1 MHIMRLAIVW
11 VLFAGWV
18 NSIAA
23 QEPGTL
29 PEGVWGLEQT
39 QPILDKTL
47 FITLEPDLTILTA
60 GERAALEKL
69 LDAGQVLHQL
79 YLKQRHLD
87 AEQAETLLE
96 QLAEEPG
103 GPAVENLRQLFWIS
117 KGPIVTSLDNRRLA
131 FLPVSA
137 ELPGKNVYPAD
148 INKEAFDELLASDP
162 LIRDELL
169 TLRHVVRANMAENR
183 ERDRELLKLYPGLAL
198 FHAPFERRLSDI
210 EESAIP
216 FYAAPYAVEYA
227 KQLMV
232 VFRLLEDASDCVAE
246 DDPEFARYLRHRAR
260 DLISG
265 DYEAGDASWVTGRF
279 KNLNA
284 QIGSYETYDDSL
296 YGVKA
301 FYGMNI
307 LVRDKEKSEALAEA
321 ITDIQQIENSL
332 PYDNHKTVRSDIP
345 VSVYNVVA
353 DFGQCRG
360 TNTATILPNDAEHTR
375 KYGRTILLR
384 YNIMTHPTL
393 FQLALQKYQ
402 TAMAPE
408 FDDDLTLEAGFQ
420 RTLWHEIGHYLGVDK
435 TSDGRSLGEALQPY
449 SDLIEEMKADLV
461 SLFAAKKLTE
471 QGHHSAEELQAIYA
485 GGILRVLQIVQPR
498 REQPYQ
504 TMQLMQWNYFL
515 EHGLLEFDPERGELS
530 INYDKYHEVVA
541 NLLKEVLAIQYA
553 GNAKAAGEFVDKY
566 TTWDEDL
573 HGVVAERLQDSTQ
586 YRYRHVSYKE
596 LQPES
601 E

>member
-1 MHIMRLAIVW
+1 MRIALAGAVCGCL
-11 VLFAGWV
+11 VHSLV
-18 NSIAA
+18 A
-23 QEPGTL
+23 QEGTL
-29 PEGVWGLEQT
+29 PEGAWVLEQS
-39 QPILDKTL
+39 QPLLDKTL
-47 FITLEPDLTILTA
+47 FITLEPDLTLLTA

-69 LDAGQVLHQL
+69 LEAGQIFHKL
-79 YLKQRHLD
+79 YLKQRHVD
-87 AEQAETLLE
+87 AEQAEELLA
-96 QLAEEPG
+96 QLAADQG
-103 GPAVENLRQLFWIS
+103 GPAVENLQQLFWIS
-117 KGPIVTSLDNRRLA
+117 KGPIATSLDNRRLA
-131 FLPVSA
+131 FLPVTA
-137 ELPGKNVYPAD
+137 EVPGKNVYPAEVD
-148 INKEAFDELLASDP
+148 KQAFDQLLASDP

-169 TLRHVVRANMAENR
+169 SLRHVVRMNTPENR
-183 ERDRELLKLYPGLAL
+183 ERDRELLKLYPALSL
-198 FHAPFERRLSDI
+198 FHAPFERRLADI
-210 EESAIP
+210 EESDIP

-227 KQLMV
+227 KQLMN

-246 DDPEFARYLRHRAR
+246 DDPEFASYLRHRAR
-260 DLISG
+260 DLVSG

-301 FYGMNI
+301 FYGMSI
-307 LVRDKEKSEALAEA
+307 LVRDMEKSAALAEA
-321 ITDIQQIENSL
+321 ITDIQQIENAL
-332 PYDNHKTVRSDIP
+332 PYSNHKTVRSNIP

-402 TAMAPE
+402 TAMAPQ
-408 FDDDLTLEAGFQ
+408 FDGDLTLEAGFQ

-435 TSDGRSLGEALQPY
+435 TKDGRTLGEALQPY
-449 SDLIEEMKADLV
+449 SDLFEEMKADLV
-461 SLFAAKKLTE
+461 SLVAAKQLNE
-471 QGHHSAEELQAIYA
+471 QGHHSTEELQAIYA
-485 GGILRVLQIVQPR
+485 GGILRVLQIVKPR

-515 EHGLLEFDPERGELS
+515 ENGLLEFDSERGELS

-541 NLLKEVLAIQYA
+541 NLLEQVLAIQYE
-553 GNAKAAGEFVDKY
+553 GNAQAAGEFVDKY

-573 HGVVAERLQDSTQ
+573 HGVIADRLQQSTQ

-601 E
+601 D